1 LSTPDGRRVLQRLPR
16 ERYPYRA
23 QMRHWSRQVGPRYPG
38 IERLWESFSSWL
50 AWRVSVCPEC
60 QILDPQPW
68 TLDEDLCAMPDAS
81 RNCRNV
87 QRRGDDV
94 AHHESSAPEYLFEI
108 RGAAARSPPHKA
120 HRCRGRMARISRS
133 DPLPRRAGA
142 SPASHAPTRPHF
154 AAPLCQNL
162 ICSLRPSV

>member
-1 LSTPDGRRVLQRLPR
+1 MVAGSCKDCQEEDTHTGRKCGIGASRWALDPQESSVCGRVFHLGQ
-16 ERYPYRA
+16 
-23 QMRHWSRQVGPRYPG
+23 PG
-38 IERLWESFSSWL
+38 
-50 AWRVSVCPEC
+50 VSVCPEC
-60 QILDPQPW
+60 QILDPLPS
-68 TLDEDLCAMPDAS
+68 TLGEDLCAMPDAS

-87 QRRGDDV
+87 QRGGDDV